1 MLCPLNGNLG
11 NFHYLAKDSTVDSH
25 VYSVG
30 LLSVFV
36 KGLFLGP
43 PFRNSTQLHVSVSN
57 RSFSEFGGR
66 MRLKVDIEHAM
77 QSDDVTDTVSYA
89 EVYETVKKEMEIPS
103 KLLEHVGGRI
113 VKRLFGDFPPIEDIE
128 LKLSK
133 RNPPMGADI
142 EAAGIEIHTSRQQQ

>member
-1 MLCPLNGNLG
+1 MIRSVVLCPLNGNLG

-66 MRLKVDIEHAM
+66 MLPVCLCR
-77 QSDDVTDTVSYA
+77 
-89 EVYETVKKEMEIPS
+89 
-103 KLLEHVGGRI
+103 
-113 VKRLFGDFPPIEDIE
+113 
-128 LKLSK
+128 
-133 RNPPMGADI
+133 
-142 EAAGIEIHTSRQQQ
+142 